1 MPSTEAASPALP
13 PITHTAQGHIRRVG
27 VEIEFSGMSLEQTA
41 AVLSDVVGGPL
52 ERPGRYEIEVQGDPA
67 GPWQVELDFAYLKAL
82 GRLAHDDDFAG
93 LVQEMAEDVLRAIS
107 EHIVPVEVVGPPLP
121 IDRLADVNRLIS
133 ALRAAGARGTGHD
146 PIYAFGMQLNP
157 ELPDTDV
164 DTVRRYLQ
172 AYLCLEDWLRMRS
185 EVDLTRRLTFFA
197 DPFPKPYVRTVID
210 PGYSPNRDRLI
221 DDYLDANPTRNRS
234 LDMLPLFA
242 HLDEPRV
249 RERVDDDRVKARPTL
264 HYRLPNSEIDRPGW
278 DLNEVWEDWL
288 VVERLATDPKRLALF
303 CSAYAAFLDRP
314 FERLTSGWTE
324 RTQQWLD
331 TNPAR

>member
-1 MPSTEAASPALP
+1 MPTTETAHLALP

-27 VEIEFSGMSLEQTA
+27 VEIEFSGLSLEQTA
-41 AVLSDVVGGPL
+41 AVLCDLLGGPL
-52 ERPGRYEIEVQGDPA
+52 EQPGRYEIEVQGDPA

-82 GRLAHDDDFAG
+82 GRLDYDDDLGG
-93 LVQEMAEDVLRAIS
+93 LVQEVAEDVLRAIS
-107 EHIVPVEVVGPPLP
+107 ERIVPVEVVGPPIP
-121 IDRLADVNRLIS
+121 MDRLADVNRLIA
-133 ALRAAGARGTGHD
+133 ALRTAGARGTGDD
-146 PIYAFGMQLNP
+146 PVYAFGMQFNP

-164 DTVRRYLQ
+164 DSVRGYLQ

-197 DPFPKPYVRTVID
+197 DPFPKPYARTVVD
-210 PGYSPNRDRLI
+210 AGYSPNRDRLI

-249 RERVDDDRVKARPTL
+249 RKRVDDDRVKARPTL

-278 DLNEVWEDWL
+278 DLNEAWDDWL
-288 VVERLATDPKRLALF
+288 VVERLATDPKRLALL
-303 CSAYAAFLDRP
+303 CSAYAEFLDSP
-314 FERLTSGWTE
+314 IERLTNDWAD

-331 TNPAR
+331 ANPAR